1 MTAPRT
7 CSLVAQTLIA
17 AVVALVVLGAT
28 HALASRSPSA
38 SYTAPAYGSVMLD
51 TGHAE

>member
-38 SYTAPAYGSVMLD
+38 SYTAPAYGSDMLD